1 MPVEQT
7 VTYSAPVQDISLELM
22 LIGVLLILVI
32 VVIWMSHIH
41 NDSLA
46 AKFSDFIYG
55 DLGALWG
62 LTTKSSS
69 SVK

>member
-1 MPVEQT
+1 MSTQT
-7 VTYSAPVQDISLELM
+7 VTYSVPNDRHIETM
-22 LIGVLLILVI
+22 LIMVLVI
-32 VVIWMSHIH
+32 LTGVVIFMTMVH

-62 LTTKSSS
+62 LTTRNK
-69 SVK
+69 